1 MKGKK
6 VTVISISAVILA
18 LAIIYL
24 IFFSTLG
31 LHIYNGKDEIIST
44 AQSFSRTAIVTKSGD
59 VYINGFLDDAAG
71 GSLGIAK
78 PKRYRNLYNSG
89 RELKF
94 VSLYSGHNA
103 ASVWLSRDGGAVITN
118 GKEAYVFS
126 SKSKSYS
133 TPAKFADNILCARPS
148 GERVYLLTA
157 DGRFGFSSLDDS
169 SAFTELMKSV
179 KSFELAPEGDE
190 ILIVATDGRL
200 CVADS
205 SGSVTE
211 STQNVAE
218 VSIAQSSHD
227 GMSETVI
234 SIVRTDGVLLRYTAK
249 SSFKTADVLSS
260 TPDELA
266 HGIKSAVSYCSGTVA
281 IDAQGNA
288 LAYGKDFGFGNSEL
302 NGTVICADCKKL
314 SSTDQSVIIIKAD
327 AHSHNTDISWTAH
340 TEHLQN
346 NQQSK
351 KQPRS
356 RKSASGFYLLYS
368 IMSSIPHPSAVHIL
382 SSTSLSYRLT
392 RFL

>member
-24 IFFSTLG
+24 IFFPTLG
-31 LHIYNGKDEIIST
+31 LHIYNGKDEIISA

-59 VYINGFLDDAAG
+59 VYINGSLDDAAG

-211 STQNVAE
+211 SAQNVAE

-327 AHSHNTDISWTAH
+327 GSFA
-340 TEHLQN
+340 QY
-346 NQQSK
+346 
-351 KQPRS
+351 
-356 RKSASGFYLLYS
+356 GYLLD
-368 IMSSIPHPSAVHIL
+368 
-382 SSTSLSYRLT
+382 STHRT
-392 RFL
+392 FAE

>member
-6 VTVISISAVILA
+6 VAVISISAVILA

-24 IFFSTLG
+24 IFFSALG
-31 LHIYNGKDEIIST
+31 LHIYNGKDKIISA
-44 AQSFSRTAIVTKSGD
+44 AQSFNRTAIVTKSGD
-59 VYINGFLDDAAG
+59 VYINGSLDDAAD
-71 GSLGIAK
+71 GSLGIAN

-94 VSLYSGHNA
+94 VSLYNGHNA

-118 GKEAYVFS
+118 DKEAYVFS
-126 SKSKSYS
+126 SKSYS

-179 KSFELAPEGDE
+179 KSFELAPESDE
-190 ILIVATDGRL
+190 ILIVTTDGRL
-200 CVADS
+200 YVADS
-205 SGSVTE
+205 SGSVTQ
-211 STQNVAE
+211 SAQNISE
-218 VSIAQSSHD
+218 VSIAQSSYD

-249 SSFKTADVLSS
+249 NSFKAADVLSS

-266 HGIKSAVSYCSGTVA
+266 HGIKFAVSYCSGTVA

-288 LAYGKDFGFGNSEL
+288 LAYGKDFGLGNGEL
-302 NGTVICADCKKL
+302 NGTIVCADCKKL

-327 AHSHNTDISWTAH
+327 GSF
-340 TEHLQN
+340 TEY
-346 NQQSK
+346 
-351 KQPRS
+351 
-356 RKSASGFYLLYS
+356 GYLLD
-368 IMSSIPHPSAVHIL
+368 
-382 SSTSLSYRLT
+382 STHRTFSE
-392 RFL
+392 